1 MKAFWII
8 ISVLIIFF
16 TGCEREKIID
26 PDFMFKSDLVCTGF
40 LQRNGQALVYIQS
53 TKNPFNDTENQDI
66 ESSVQLIKDD
76 DFVKDL
82 VKTENDL
89 FVSDTI
95 VVNSAEDVFKIE
107 VKTDEFGVT
116 YSDWVNVPEK
126 VIIDSAA
133 IRLIDQRN
141 LNVTLYFND
150 PEQIN
155 YYAITLKACGLE
167 GNCVNCES
175 NYIHF
180 NPFSAFDDT
189 MITDGAIRR
198 SYQVVNTDDEGN
210 LLISNLEII
219 LYHLDENMYKYYSSL
234 QEEEGS
240 FADMWVEPTVVFS
253 NIKNGY
259 GVFGAFASDTIHQSI
274 ISN

>member
-1 MKAFWII
+1 MKAFWIV
-8 ISVLIIFF
+8 ISVLIIFL
-16 TGCEREKIID
+16 TGCEKEKIID

-40 LQRNGQALVYIQS
+40 LQRNGQAMVYIQT
-53 TKNPFNDTENQDI
+53 TKNPFNDTEIQDV
-66 ESSVQLIKDD
+66 ESSVQLIKED

-95 VVNSAEDVFKIE
+95 VVNSAADDFKIE
-107 VKTDEFGVT
+107 VKTDEFGIT

-126 VIIDSAA
+126 VIMDSAA

-150 PEQIN
+150 PEEIN
-155 YYAITLKACGLE
+155 YYAITVKAYDLE
-167 GNCVNCES
+167 GYCVNCDS
-175 NYIHF
+175 KWIYF
-180 NPFSAFDDT
+180 PPFSAFDDT

-198 SYQVVNTDDEGN
+198 SYQVENRDDEGD

-234 QEEEGS
+234 EEEEGT

-259 GVFGAFASDTIHQSI
+259 GVFGAFASDTIHKSI
-274 ISN
+274 VSN